1 MGASNIGMM
10 DSAYF
15 VGRNEI
21 LAWVNSTLHLA
32 LSKVEEVGRP
42 STLNAFDGFS
52 RVFLSRGLLDKAG
65 LSLKTEVLRL

>member
-1 MGASNIGMM
+1 
-10 DSAYF
+10 
-15 VGRNEI
+15 

-65 LSLKTEVLRL
+65 LSL